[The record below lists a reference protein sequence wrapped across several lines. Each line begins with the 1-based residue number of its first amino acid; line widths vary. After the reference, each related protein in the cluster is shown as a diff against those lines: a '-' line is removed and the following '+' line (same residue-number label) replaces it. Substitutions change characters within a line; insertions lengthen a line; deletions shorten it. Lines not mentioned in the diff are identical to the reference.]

1 MLPFKFVDPTSNP
14 WSPKPSKLEVYSMF
28 TLSLKDSGRLLGTI
42 DEADVRLLVDQLE
55 EERQQDTDYYID
67 QDTIVLLAE
76 SGASLGLIQLLRD
89 AVGEA
94 DGAEI
99 SWQPA

>member
-1 MLPFKFVDPTSNP
+1 MAAASRKPTP
-14 WSPKPSKLEVYSMF
+14 
-28 TLSLKDSGRLLGTI
+28 LKDSGRLLGTI
-42 DEADVRLLVDQLE
+42 DENDVQLLVDQLE
-55 EERQQDTDYYID
+55 EERRQDTDYYID

-89 AVGEA
+89 AVGES